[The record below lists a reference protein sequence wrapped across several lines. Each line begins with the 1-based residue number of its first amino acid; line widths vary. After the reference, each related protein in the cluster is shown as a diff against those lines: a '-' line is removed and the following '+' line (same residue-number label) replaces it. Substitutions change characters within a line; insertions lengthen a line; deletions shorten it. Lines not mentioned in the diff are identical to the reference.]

1 MTLIV
6 FYAAKGGVGTSVV
19 AAATALLAAERQP
32 TLLVDLTGDH
42 AMIFGSSRPDATLSD
57 WFRVE
62 APHPDSLTR
71 LECEVS
77 ADLALVA
84 VSRPGCLPRP
94 ERLRTLAK
102 MLAAE
107 RRTVVIDLGRLAQVG
122 VSLVQAADRSYLVTR
137 PCYLAL
143 RAAMAGLTPDGIVL
157 VSEKG
162 RSLGR
167 ADVSAALGAP
177 VVTELCT
184 DPAVARAIDSGLLA
198 SRLPRSLR
206 PLERLL

>member
-1 MTLIV
+1 MSLIV

-19 AAATALLAAERQP
+19 AAATALLAAERAP

-42 AMIFGSSRPDATLSD
+42 TMIFGSSRPDSSLSD
-57 WFRVE
+57 WFRAE

-71 LECEVS
+71 LERGVS
-77 ADLALVA
+77 EALGLIAVA
-84 VSRPGCLPRP
+84 GPGCLPRP
-94 ERLRTLAK
+94 DRLRALAQI
-102 MLAAE
+102 LAAE
-107 RRTVVIDLGRLAQVG
+107 RRTVVVDLGRMAQAG
-122 VSLVQAADRSYLVTR
+122 VSLVQASDRSYLVTR

-167 ADVSAALGAP
+167 SDVSAALGAP
-177 VVTELCT
+177 VVSELWS
-184 DPAVARAIDSGLLA
+184 DPAVARAVDSGLLA